1 MLMFTLA
8 IFCLTTSHLPW
19 LMYLIFQVPMQYY
32 SLHHWILFSPL
43 DTSTDEC
50 CLCFGPDTSF
60 LLELLIAAFC
70 SSPAAYWTPLH
81 LGNSFF
87 GVISFWPL
95 IQFMRISQQVY
106 WGGLPFPLPVDHV
119 LSETFAMT
127 HLSWVA
133 LWSMAHS
140 FTEFCKLLCHNKAVI
155 HERGSVLMT

>member
-1 MLMFTLA
+1 ML
-8 IFCLTTSHLPW
+8 IFILTISCLTTSNFPLFRD
-19 LMYLIFQVPMQYY
+19 LTSQVPKQYC
-32 SLHHWILFSPL
+32 SLQHQILLSSP
-43 DTSTDEC
+43 DTSTTEC
-50 CLCFGPDTSF
+50 HIRSGPATSF
-60 LLELLIAAFC
+60 ILGLLVILLC